1 MPNAD
6 NAKLDEFVNR
16 VREGSDIFSV
26 ASHYLN
32 LIQKGG
38 RYWACCPFHHEKTPS
53 FTIDPVKG
61 FYHCFGCGEGGNVF
75 NFVARMEGISYF
87 DAVKLQAK
95 RLNIPLPN
103 ARPKSDRELELE
115 RVEKSLYDINEL
127 ARNFFHNCLT
137 MTNYGESAL
146 AYLDA
151 RGITAKTIEEFKLGY
166 APDDWDKLS
175 TAFEKRGVTQKQL
188 IDAGLAAARN
198 RGSGVYDRF
207 RNRIMIPITDVT
219 GHVLAFGGRILETP
233 SNLRVVG
240 GNAKPAPKYL
250 NTPETIIFN
259 KRKVLFGLDRAVSS
273 INREGFVIVVE
284 GYMDAISLVS
294 AGVTNVVATLGTAF
308 TEDHIKILKRYSKK
322 IVFCYDSDEAGQNAT
337 MRALPIVTAAEAQA
351 SVIIIPDGKDP
362 DDYVRK
368 HGRDEFWQLALN
380 AMPMID
386 YRIRYVMGRA
396 DKSSVDG
403 RINALREILSS
414 IATMNDSALRNEY
427 SRKLALMLS
436 LDPNTVNDEW
446 KKFSRVQMNTPS
458 PTSDRVVK
466 LKTTRT
472 EAGNDA
478 MWRACR
484 AIIQTGWHATDL
496 LQHALTSVSKENFPQ
511 THREIIDYLEKC
523 ISEDRRPDDVSAAE
537 QLSPQALTELSE
549 CLTDSGEELTAEE
562 VQAYMDSLALLKI
575 EELSRQYRQ
584 AAQELE
590 QLEIGS
596 PEHHA
601 KLLEVRDIKRR
612 LDRKRS

>member
-115 RVEKSLYDINEL
+115 RIEKSLYDINEL

-137 MTNYGESAL
+137 MTTYGESAL
-146 AYLDA
+146 AYLEA
-151 RGITAKTIEEFKLGY
+151 RGISAKTIEEFRLGY

-273 INREGFVIVVE
+273 ITREGFVIVVE

-466 LKTTRT
+466 LKTART

-478 MWRACR
+478 TWRACR

-496 LQHALTSVSKENFPQ
+496 LQHALTSISKENFPQ

-590 QLEIGS
+590 Q
-596 PEHHA
+596 
-601 KLLEVRDIKRR
+601 
-612 LDRKRS
+612 